1 MAMKRLTNDARLAV
15 NFANLMELLRRK

>member
-1 MAMKRLTNDARLAV
+1 MKRLTNDARLAV